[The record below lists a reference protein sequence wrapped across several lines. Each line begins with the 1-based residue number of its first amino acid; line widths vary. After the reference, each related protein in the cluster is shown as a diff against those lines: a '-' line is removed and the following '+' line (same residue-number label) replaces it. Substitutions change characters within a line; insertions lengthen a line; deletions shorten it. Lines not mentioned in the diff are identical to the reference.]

1 MKKIITMILVFAM
14 ITTLFV
20 GCGNMT
26 IIDTTW
32 SFDHAIIFLPNG
44 EKIEGQVSSWMDYEA
59 SDMIQVSIDG
69 NTYLTH
75 SSNVV
80 LISE

>member
-1 MKKIITMILVFAM
+1 MKKLIAMMLACVMIV
-14 ITTLFV
+14 TLFA
-20 GCGNMT
+20 GCNMA

-32 SFDHAIIFLPNG
+32 SFERAIIFLPNG
-44 EKIEGQVSSWMDYEA
+44 EKIEGKVSSWTDYDA

-69 NTYLTH
+69 TTYLTH